1 MCINNGRLIAAPY
14 NSATILEIGERVC
27 MPSDAKDDT
36 ASTVLEPPP
45 TMSESISSMLMP
57 VPMAAASGPTQT
69 FILAL
74 PGCPDGNNGAPCP
87 RHETRL
93 LLPPYTSVSSPPH
106 YPRTTTR
113 ASQKRASTTVAARGT
128 L

>member
-1 MCINNGRLIAAPY
+1 MCINNGRLIAVPY

-27 MPSDAKDDT
+27 MPSDAKDEA
-36 ASTVLEPPP
+36 ASTLLEPPP

-74 PGCPDGNNGAPCP
+74 PGCPDGNNGARAHATRPACCRP
-87 RHETRL
+87 RGGRECI
-93 LLPPYTSVSSPPH
+93 LPH
-106 YPRTTTR
+106 ARTTTR

-128 L
+128 P

>member
-1 MCINNGRLIAAPY
+1 MCINNGRLIAVPY

-36 ASTVLEPPP
+36 ASTLLEPPP

-93 LLPPYTSVSSPPH
+93 LPPPCGGRECILPH
-106 YPRTTTR
+106 ARTTTR

-128 L
+128 P